1 MTHQSPN
8 VIIGF
13 VAMILF
19 SSFLIEIPDGQ
30 AQAPDQDEVET
41 LDIIEVPGTAV
52 MQTPRELSFPE
63 PDTASWQPLLDD
75 PRLEIPVSLNIDRP
89 LSQQPASI
97 DPNGHITAVRSPV
110 KPIKAEHP
118 TYPRFAREQGWE
130 GVTVV
135 RITVETDGH
144 VVSATTQKS
153 SGFPTLDESAVQT
166 VTQWIFTPAKNGEF
180 NVASTVDLPIR
191 FDLDQPN

>member
-1 MTHQSPN
+1 MTNQSPN
-8 VIIGF
+8 AIIGF

-19 SSFLIEIPDGQ
+19 SSFLIGIPDGQ

-41 LDIIEVPGTAV
+41 LDIIEIPGTAV
-52 MQTPRELSFPE
+52 TQTPRELSFPE
-63 PDTASWQPLLDD
+63 PDMASWQPLLDHS
-75 PRLEIPVSLNIDRP
+75 RLEIPVSLNINRP
-89 LSQQPASI
+89 LSQPPTPL
-97 DPNGHITAVRSPV
+97 DPIGHIKGVRSPV

-130 GVTVV
+130 GITVV

-144 VVSATTQKS
+144 VISAATQKS
-153 SGFPTLDESAVQT
+153 SGFPILDESAVQT
-166 VTQWIFTPAKNGEF
+166 VKQWIFTPAKNGEF
-180 NVASTVDLPIR
+180 HVASTVDLPIR